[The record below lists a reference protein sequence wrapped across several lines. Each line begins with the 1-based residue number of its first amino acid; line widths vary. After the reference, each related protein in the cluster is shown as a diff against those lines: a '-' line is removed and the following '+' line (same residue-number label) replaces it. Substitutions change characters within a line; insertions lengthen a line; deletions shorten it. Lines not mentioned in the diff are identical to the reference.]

1 MTQAKTGDGASS
13 NGRKRKSSAA
23 DGEELRKKEEKKRR
37 RLAREAE
44 EARKKEELKRKQ
56 ARLAGKS
63 RTPFFP
69 CSLLVI
75 SRIESTPDFCR
86 QPCVRVI
93 LWTTGSC

>member
-1 MTQAKTGDGASS
+1 MTQAKTSDGASS

-23 DGEELRKKEEKKRR
+23 DSEELRKKEEKKRR

-63 RTPFFP
+63 RTPFFHA
-69 CSLLVI
+69 LLLS
-75 SRIESTPDFCR
+75 SRTESTPDSCC

-93 LWTTGSC
+93 LWMTGSC